1 MNLSELGL
9 KTKPA
14 TKYFAGGYFKFRTYN
29 KDLSYELMLFPTK
42 SLLAAIGKDR
52 VKSIEHIKDIMSA
65 KTSKQA
71 IEVYNRYV

>member
-1 MNLSELGL
+1 MKLQDLGL

-14 TKYFAGGYFKFRTYN
+14 TKYFAGGYFKFRTYLGE
-29 KDLSYELMLFPTK
+29 LSYELMLFPTK
-42 SLLAAIGKDR
+42 NDMCTIAKDKI
-52 VKSIEHIKDIMSA
+52 KSKDQFKEFMSV